1 MMTRNLAIALET
13 VGCCVVLAGI
23 TVEVALGAHLG
34 YILITAGAWVV
45 SVGALIWAKLLRHGG
60 KE

>member
-1 MMTRNLAIALET
+1 MMIGNLAIALET

-34 YILITAGAWVV
+34 YILITAGAWAV